1 MELNKRE
8 IAQLRKWGVNDE
20 EIRIITTNLDKVI
33 YETDKGRFIS
43 AESAKNI
50 LGWKNWLSGIDR
62 VIFHASCVRDN
73 PERNTIVCFNYKWWR
88 S

>member
-8 IAQLRKWGVNDE
+8 IAQLKKWGNNDE
-20 EIRIITTNLDKVI
+20 DIRIITTNLNKVI
-33 YETDKGRFIS
+33 YETNKGRFIS

-50 LGWKNWLSGIDR
+50 LGWENWLSGIDR

-73 PERNTIVCFNYKWWR
+73 PKRNTIVYFSYKWWR
-88 S
+88 N

>member
-8 IAQLRKWGVNDE
+8 IAQLKKWGNNDE
-20 EIRIITTNLDKVI
+20 DIRIMAANVDKVK
-33 YETDKGRFIS
+33 YETEKGRVIS

-62 VIFHASCVRDN
+62 VIFHASCERDN
-73 PERNTIVCFNYKWWR
+73 PKRHTNVSFSYKWWR
-88 S
+88 D